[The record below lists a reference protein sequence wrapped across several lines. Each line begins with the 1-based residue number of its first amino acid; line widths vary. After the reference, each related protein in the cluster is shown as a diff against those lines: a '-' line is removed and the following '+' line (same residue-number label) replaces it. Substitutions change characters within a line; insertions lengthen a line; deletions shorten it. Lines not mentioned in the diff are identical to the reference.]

1 MTDKEIIN
9 IRKDFPWFKNNKEWH
24 YLDSSA
30 TSLKP
35 KCVLNKQDE
44 YYEVFG
50 CSPHN
55 NDSLF
60 AYQTHGLIKESREL
74 VADLIGRSSEEIVFT
89 SGATESINLISLG
102 LTKFVKSNDEIILT
116 YTEHTSNMLPWFRLS
131 KQSKSKIIWVGK
143 DKIPTEKDILK
154 SVTKKTKIVTFCDV
168 SNILG
173 YYIDCVSL
181 TKKIKKI
188 NPNTIVIVDATQSIP
203 HLRHNLKNTDV
214 DFLVFSAH
222 KMLGPTGVGVCFIN
236 KKWIEKLDPWKLGG
250 GMNALVKPKT
260 NEFTFASGVD
270 KFEGGTPNTAGII
283 GFGEAIKYLNKI
295 GWDNIKSH
303 GLELKEYFNKKSSSI
318 KNFEYYT
325 KDSETPILFFNIKGV
340 SSQDL
345 ANYLGH
351 NKIIVRAGLSC
362 AKASNIS
369 TKINEAVRASLYLY
383 NTKEDI
389 DYLVEVLKK
398 YKKGAELDNVIA

>member
-1 MTDKEIIN
+1 
-9 IRKDFPWFKNNKEWH
+9 
-24 YLDSSA
+24 
-30 TSLKP
+30 
-35 KCVLNKQDE
+35 
-44 YYEVFG
+44 
-50 CSPHN
+50 
-55 NDSLF
+55 
-60 AYQTHGLIKESREL
+60 
-74 VADLIGRSSEEIVFT
+74 
-89 SGATESINLISLG
+89 
-102 LTKFVKSNDEIILT
+102 
-116 YTEHTSNMLPWFRLS
+116 
-131 KQSKSKIIWVGK
+131 
-143 DKIPTEKDILK
+143 
-154 SVTKKTKIVTFCDV
+154 
-168 SNILG
+168 
-173 YYIDCVSL
+173 
-181 TKKIKKI
+181 
-188 NPNTIVIVDATQSIP
+188 
-203 HLRHNLKNTDV
+203 
-214 DFLVFSAH
+214 
-222 KMLGPTGVGVCFIN
+222 
-236 KKWIEKLDPWKLGG
+236 
-250 GMNALVKPKT
+250 MNALVKPKT

-295 GWDNIKSH
+295 GWNNIKNH

-325 KDSETPILFFNIKGV
+325 KDSKTPILFFNIKGV

-362 AKASNIS
+362 AKASNIP